1 VRILGRST
9 RRPPSTGRDG
19 ISARLRQRGQGVVEL
34 TMVLPIVLLVVVI
47 AAELGLVFDD
57 LLTVGYGSREGAR
70 VGAALATGD
79 VKDCSGGADPAGVDG
94 AVVAAVQRILKSPGS
109 GVDID
114 HVVEIRIFKAT
125 ASGAETAGAVNVWRY
140 TGEGTGPEVDPGPG
154 VLNLDFSPIT
164 EPWPA
169 CGRVNNG
176 PLTESI
182 GVKVIYRYEMVTPI
196 SSIITLLGGSQ
207 AATVTLTESTVMA
220 LNPSI

>member
-1 VRILGRST
+1 V
-9 RRPPSTGRDG
+9 PSTGRDG
-19 ISARLRQRGQGVVEL
+19 VAARLRQRGQGVVEL

-47 AAELGLVFDD
+47 AAELGLAFDD

-70 VGAALATGD
+70 VGAALAKGE
-79 VKDCSGGADPAGVDG
+79 VKDCSGGPDPAGVDG
-94 AVVAAVQRILKSPGS
+94 NIVAAVQRILKSPGS

-114 HVVEIRIFKAT
+114 RVAEIRIFKAT
-125 ASGAETAGAVNVWRY
+125 ATGGETAGAVNVWRY

-182 GVKVIYRYEMVTPI
+182 GVKVIYSYQMVTPI
-196 SSIITLLGGSQ
+196 ASVVALLGGSQ
-207 AATVTLTESTVMA
+207 AASVTLTETTVMA